1 MGRRIALV
9 ILFWLIAAVLVL
21 AAQQSVA
28 LQSLAIVA
36 VAFAYMHVA
45 KADLNHALGAGAAWL
60 VLGIVA
66 ELIVAAVTGHN
77 RFALL
82 GSPQHVGLHYALLFL
97 WVASPVFF
105 VRARG

>member
-1 MGRRIALV
+1 MARSIALV
-9 ILFWLIAAVLVL
+9 VLSWLIAAILVL
-21 AAQQSVA
+21 TLHSIA
-28 LQSLAIVA
+28 LQSLAIVV
-36 VAFAYMHVA
+36 VAFAYMSIA
-45 KADLNHALGAGAAWL
+45 KTDLNHALAAGAAWL

-66 ELIVAAVTGHN
+66 ELIAAAITGHN

-82 GSPQHVGLHYALLFL
+82 GPPQHVGLHYALLFL

>member
-9 ILFWLIAAVLVL
+9 ILFWLIAAVLVV
-21 AAQQSVA
+21 ATHSVV

-66 ELIVAAVTGHN
+66 ELIAAAVTGHN

-82 GSPQHVGLHYALLFL
+82 GSPEHVGLHYALLFL